1 MIEVT
6 RTVKICGTEIWG
18 VSKEAHRCETRFA
31 STSALEESSNSRQG
45 QQMRSWE
52 AEEIVID

>member
-1 MIEVT
+1 M
-6 RTVKICGTEIWG
+6 KICGTEIWG